1 MAERMVRPGLAAA
14 ILGLTASGALA
25 AEPAS
30 GTLTET
36 SGPLEYTAGP
46 FIVPNPTP
54 DLALAGQEP
63 TCDPALQNCDIYSL
77 TVTLPDG
84 YADAHPDDSILI
96 EIAWAGLT
104 SDPAYVPD
112 FDVYLYDDAGK
123 LLADPDNGN
132 PERIRLPVFD
142 GTRRFEVRVATYM
155 PAGESI
161 TGAIRLDKVEPQS
174 ASSGVI
180 AGGGLGQ
187 GLAVLALAAL
197 LRRRRS

>member
-1 MAERMVRPGLAAA
+1 MRPTLRAGLAVALGFASAA
-14 ILGLTASGALA
+14 AFG

-54 DLALAGQEP
+54 DLALAGLEP

-84 YADAHPDDSILI
+84 YAEAHPDDSILI

-104 SDPAYVPD
+104 TDPAYVPD
-112 FDVYLYDDAGK
+112 FDVYLYDEAGK

-132 PERIRLPVFD
+132 PERIRVPVSD
-142 GTRRFEVRVATYM
+142 GTHRYEVRVATYM

-161 TGAIRLDKVEPQS
+161 TGSIRLDTVEPQS
-174 ASSGVI
+174 SSGGVL
-180 AGGGLGQ
+180 AGGSLGQ
-187 GLAVLALAAL
+187 GLAVLALTAL